1 MYARDGTLSST
12 SEPVAGLE
20 HVLSWRPSGNLIAG
34 TQRFGTKLGPGLGKG
49 PEGKHDLVFFERN
62 GLRHGEF
69 GLRDVGGTG
78 IGAGYNV
85 KEIGWNA
92 DSTVLS
98 VWVKRQEEGDI
109 GELSTW
115 GYTSNNVYFYKSHD
129 QCNCGLQGT
138 TTGKISASLFRMLE
152 DDLIRLDC
160 TYKVSEANRNCTTYS
175 IQWSWAF
182 HDRPV
187 AP

>member
-34 TQRFGTKLGPGLGKG
+34 TQRFGTKLAPGLGKG

-98 VWVKRQEEGDI
+98 VWVERQEEGDI
-109 GELSTW
+109 GELST
-115 GYTSNNVYFYKSHD
+115 
-129 QCNCGLQGT
+129 
-138 TTGKISASLFRMLE
+138 
-152 DDLIRLDC
+152 
-160 TYKVSEANRNCTTYS
+160 
-175 IQWSWAF
+175 
-182 HDRPV
+182 
-187 AP
+187 